1 MEENVVNEDLGAG
14 GGSDAERANMDILL
28 EVPLAVHVQVGQTRM
43 PLREVLKLGPGSILR
58 LNKQEGEGVEL
69 YINGR
74 LIANGQIIQTP
85 EGNVGVEVTSIV
97 NRAERMRSV
106 T

>member
-1 MEENVVNEDLGAG
+1 MEENVVNEDIAD
-14 GGSDAERANMDILL
+14 DAVAAAEQANMEILL
-28 EVPLAVHVQVGQTRM
+28 DVPLAVHVQVGQTRM

-58 LNKQEGEGVEL
+58 LNKNEGDGVEL

-85 EGNVGVEVTSIV
+85 EGNIGVEVTSIV
-97 NRAERMRSV
+97 TRAERLRSV

>member
-1 MEENVVNEDLGAG
+1 MEENVVNEVEDEGTT
-14 GGSDAERANMDILL
+14 DNERANMDILL
-28 EVPLAVHVQVGQTRM
+28 DVPLSVHVQVGQTRM

-58 LNKQEGEGVEL
+58 LNKHEGEGVEL

-85 EGNVGVEVTSIV
+85 EGNLGVEVTSIV

-106 T
+106 S

>member
-1 MEENVVNEDLGAG
+1 MEENVVNEDIADDGAPA
-14 GGSDAERANMDILL
+14 AEQANMDILL
-28 EVPLAVHVQVGQTRM
+28 DVPLVVHVQVGQTRM

-58 LNKQEGEGVEL
+58 LNKNEGDGVEL

-85 EGNVGVEVTSIV
+85 EGNIGVEVTSIV
-97 NRAERMRSV
+97 TRAERLRSV

>member
-1 MEENVVNEDLGAG
+1 MEENVVNEDVADD
-14 GGSDAERANMDILL
+14 GSAAAEQANMDILL
-28 EVPLAVHVQVGQTRM
+28 DVPLSVHVQVGQTRM

-58 LNKQEGEGVEL
+58 LNKNEGDGVEL

-85 EGNVGVEVTSIV
+85 EGNLGVEVTSIV

-106 T
+106 S